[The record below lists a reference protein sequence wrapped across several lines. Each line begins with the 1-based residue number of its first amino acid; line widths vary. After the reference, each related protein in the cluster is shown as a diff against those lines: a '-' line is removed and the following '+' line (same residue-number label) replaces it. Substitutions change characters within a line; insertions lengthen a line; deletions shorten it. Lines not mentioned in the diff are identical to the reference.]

1 MLYQRRIP
9 DNQIVSAKLE
19 LQLRGGRYAGV
30 GTQFIGVLS
39 LGAAALYAVEPLY
52 LVSWALSL
60 LAINLWWSRRINQTL
75 LTNRH
80 FSQRPTVLNELVTYS
95 VINGSIWSA
104 TLIGLDA
111 YLSDLTFYLCVMC
124 VAIISVVNISVSVV
138 IRGAYL
144 AQLSCSLGVIALW
157 LAWHVDQRPFNAG
170 FALLLVALM
179 VFLIITSEWMSRSF
193 SEMVE
198 TSLERAAMSKDLS
211 SLTESLKTRNLQLQD
226 ARSNWQSRQRSTK

>member
-30 GTQFIGVLS
+30 GTQFIGILS

-60 LAINLWWSRRINQTL
+60 LTLNLWWSRRINQTL

-104 TLIGLDA
+104 TLIGLDT
-111 YLSDLTFYLCVMC
+111 YLSDLFFLLVRDVCRHHFGGQHLCVSGYKRRLPRT
-124 VAIISVVNISVSVV
+124 AF
-138 IRGAYL
+138 L
-144 AQLSCSLGVIALW
+144 
-157 LAWHVDQRPFNAG
+157 LAWCNRAMACLACRP
-170 FALLLVALM
+170 
-179 VFLIITSEWMSRSF
+179 
-193 SEMVE
+193 
-198 TSLERAAMSKDLS
+198 
-211 SLTESLKTRNLQLQD
+211 KTL
-226 ARSNWQSRQRSTK
+226 